1 MIHLFHRRITFSLA
15 LTIGFLIMVL
25 IGSILLSL
33 PFADKAGQATA
44 YSDALFTATSAVC
57 VTGLSTVTTATH
69 WSFFGQLVI
78 MILVEVGGLGFM
90 TFAVM
95 LSNFAHQR
103 MSLGARMLT
112 GEALNL
118 NHLSQFRVVRL
129 IIRLSLVI
137 QLIGAGLLFI
147 ALEPKLGLGKGIWYS
162 LFHSVA
168 AYCNAG
174 FDLFGPSLEQLNNNP
189 YVLTVI
195 MFLIGA
201 GSFGFLVWRDLLTYH
216 IRHKI
221 TLHTRF
227 ALTVGLIILVLSIIG
242 FLFSEQNL
250 KQFSGS
256 LNGVDR
262 FFNTLF
268 LAVTP
273 RTAGFFSVPYSKL
286 STAGIAITIILMFI
300 GGTPGS
306 TAGGV
311 KTSTIGILFLQS
323 IGTFTGKEPAFSHR
337 RFTRDNINH
346 ALTLFF
352 SAILLIIL
360 ATLLLTMTQPSL
372 GHNGV
377 TKAVFE
383 AVSAFGTVGLTLGL
397 TPHLNLF
404 GKIIIMALM
413 FIGRVG
419 IYTFMYSIFK
429 SHPTKQSYRYPEEE
443 IIIG

>member
-15 LTIGFLIMVL
+15 LTIGFLIMIL

-147 ALEPKLGLGKGIWYS
+147 ALEPQLGLGKGIWYS

-195 MFLIGA
+195 MLLIGA
-201 GSFGFLVWRDLLTYH
+201 GSFGFLVWRDLLTYN

-273 RTAGFFSVPYSKL
+273 RTAG
-286 STAGIAITIILMFI
+286 IAITIILMFI

-337 RFTRDNINH
+337 RFTRDNINR

>member
-1 MIHLFHRRITFSLA
+1 
-15 LTIGFLIMVL
+15 
-25 IGSILLSL
+25 
-33 PFADKAGQATA
+33 
-44 YSDALFTATSAVC
+44 
-57 VTGLSTVTTATH
+57 
-69 WSFFGQLVI
+69 
-78 MILVEVGGLGFM
+78 MILVEIGGLGFM

-112 GEALNL
+112 EEALNL
-118 NHLSQFRVVRL
+118 HHLSQLRVVQL
-129 IIRLSLVI
+129 IIRLSLII
-137 QLIGAGLLFI
+137 QLVGAALLFI
-147 ALEPKLGLGKGIWYS
+147 ALEPSLGVKKGIWYS
-162 LFHSVA
+162 LFHSAA

-174 FDLFGPSLEQLNNNP
+174 FDLFGPSVEQLNNNP
-189 YVLTVI
+189 YILTVF
-195 MFLIGA
+195 MLLIGA

-250 KQFSGS
+250 KQFSSS

-273 RTAGFFSVPYSKL
+273 RTAGFFSVPYTKL
-286 STAGIAITIILMFI
+286 STAGIVITIILMFI

-337 RFTRDNINH
+337 RFTRDNINR

-429 SHPTKQSYRYPEEE
+429 SHPSKQSYRYPEEE

>member
-15 LTIGFLIMVL
+15 LTIGFLILIL

-33 PFADKAGQATA
+33 PFADKAGKATA

-195 MFLIGA
+195 MLLIGA

-227 ALTVGLIILVLSIIG
+227 ALTVGLIILVLSII
-242 FLFSEQNL
+242 L
-250 KQFSGS
+250 
-256 LNGVDR
+256 
-262 FFNTLF
+262 
-268 LAVTP
+268 
-273 RTAGFFSVPYSKL
+273 
-286 STAGIAITIILMFI
+286 IT
-300 GGTPGS
+300 
-306 TAGGV
+306 
-311 KTSTIGILFLQS
+311 Q
-323 IGTFTGKEPAFSHR
+323 
-337 RFTRDNINH
+337 
-346 ALTLFF
+346 
-352 SAILLIIL
+352 
-360 ATLLLTMTQPSL
+360 
-372 GHNGV
+372 
-377 TKAVFE
+377 
-383 AVSAFGTVGLTLGL
+383 
-397 TPHLNLF
+397 
-404 GKIIIMALM
+404 
-413 FIGRVG
+413 
-419 IYTFMYSIFK
+419 
-429 SHPTKQSYRYPEEE
+429 
-443 IIIG
+443 

>member
-15 LTIGFLIMVL
+15 LTIGFLILIL

-189 YVLTVI
+189 YVLTCNAGFDLFGPSLEQLNNNPYVLTVI
-195 MFLIGA
+195 MLLIGA

-242 FLFSEQNL
+242 FLFSKQNL

-337 RFTRDNINH
+337 RFTRDNINR

-377 TKAVFE
+377 TKAVF
-383 AVSAFGTVGLTLGL
+383 
-397 TPHLNLF
+397 
-404 GKIIIMALM
+404 
-413 FIGRVG
+413 
-419 IYTFMYSIFK
+419 
-429 SHPTKQSYRYPEEE
+429 
-443 IIIG
+443 

>member
-15 LTIGFLIMVL
+15 LTIGFLTLII

-33 PFADKAGQATA
+33 PFANKAGQTTN

-57 VTGLSTVTTATH
+57 VTGLSTVTTATQ
-69 WSFFGQLVI
+69 WSFFGQLII

-118 NHLSQFRVVRL
+118 NRPSQLRIVQL
-129 IIRLSLVI
+129 IIKLSLVV
-137 QLIGAGLLFI
+137 QLIGAILLFI
-147 ALEPKLGLGKGIWYS
+147 ALKPRLGIGKGIWYS
-162 LFHSVA
+162 IFHSVT

-174 FDLFGPSLEQLNNNP
+174 FDLFGPSLEQFNNNP
-189 YVLTVI
+189 YFLTII
-195 MFLIGA
+195 MLLIGA

-216 IRHKI
+216 IHHKL
-221 TLHTRF
+221 TLHTRLV
-227 ALTVGLIILVLSIIG
+227 LTVGIIILILSIIG
-242 FLFSEQNL
+242 FLISEQNL
-250 KQFSGS
+250 KQFDSN
-256 LNGVDR
+256 LNAVQR

-273 RTAGFFSVPYSKL
+273 RTAGFASIPYTKL
-286 STAGIAITIILMFI
+286 SAASIVITIILMFI
-300 GGTPGS
+300 GGAPGS

-323 IGTFTGKEPAFSHR
+323 LATFTGKEASFSHR
-337 RFTRDNINH
+337 RFTRNNINR
-346 ALTLFF
+346 ALTLFC
-352 SAILLIIL
+352 SAILLIIF
-360 ATLLLTMTQPSL
+360 ATLLLTMTQPLSP
-372 GHNGV
+372 HNGIIE
-377 TKAVFE
+377 AVFE

-404 GKIIIMALM
+404 GKIIIIALM

-429 SHPTKQSYRYPEEE
+429 SHPAKQSYRYPEEE

>member
-15 LTIGFLIMVL
+15 LTIGFLILIL

-195 MFLIGA
+195 MLLIGA

-273 RTAGFFSVPYSKL
+273 RTAGFFS
-286 STAGIAITIILMFI
+286 AGIAITIILMFI

-337 RFTRDNINH
+337 RFTRDNINR

>member
-15 LTIGFLIMVL
+15 LTVGFLVTIL

-33 PFADKAGQATA
+33 PFADKAGKATA

-69 WSFFGQLVI
+69 WSFFGQLII
-78 MILVEVGGLGFM
+78 MLLVEVGGLGFM

-103 MSLGARMLT
+103 LSLGARMLT
-112 GEALNL
+112 GEALSL

-129 IIRLSLVI
+129 IIRLSLII
-137 QLIGAGLLFI
+137 QLIGAILLFF
-147 ALEPKLGLGKGIWYS
+147 ALEPHLGVGKGIWYS

-195 MFLIGA
+195 MLLIGA

-216 IRHKI
+216 IRHKLS
-221 TLHTRF
+221 LHTRF
-227 ALTVGLIILVLSIIG
+227 ALTVGFIILVLSIVG
-242 FLFSEQNL
+242 FLFSEENL

-256 LNGVDR
+256 LDGVQR

-273 RTAGFFSVPYSKL
+273 RTAGFFSVPYTKL
-286 STAGIAITIILMFI
+286 STAGIVLTIILMFI

-311 KTSTIGILFLQS
+311 KTSTIGILFLQC
-323 IGTFTGKEPAFSHR
+323 IGTFTGKDAAFSHR
-337 RFTRDNINH
+337 RFTRNNINR

-372 GHNGV
+372 AHNGV

-397 TPHLNLF
+397 TPQLNLF

-419 IYTFMYSIFK
+419 IYTFMYSIFM
-429 SHPTKQSYRYPEEE
+429 SRPSKQSYRYPEEE
-443 IIIG
+443 IVIG

>member
-1 MIHLFHRRITFSLA
+1 
-15 LTIGFLIMVL
+15 
-25 IGSILLSL
+25 
-33 PFADKAGQATA
+33 
-44 YSDALFTATSAVC
+44 
-57 VTGLSTVTTATH
+57 
-69 WSFFGQLVI
+69 

-195 MFLIGA
+195 MLLIGA

-311 KTSTIGILFLQS
+311 KTSTIGILFCKVSVRLLEKNLPFRTAASLVITS
-323 IGTFTGKEPAFSHR
+323 IAP
-337 RFTRDNINH
+337 
-346 ALTLFF
+346 
-352 SAILLIIL
+352 
-360 ATLLLTMTQPSL
+360 
-372 GHNGV
+372 
-377 TKAVFE
+377 
-383 AVSAFGTVGLTLGL
+383 
-397 TPHLNLF
+397 
-404 GKIIIMALM
+404 
-413 FIGRVG
+413 
-419 IYTFMYSIFK
+419 
-429 SHPTKQSYRYPEEE
+429 
-443 IIIG
+443 

>member
-1 MIHLFHRRITFSLA
+1 MIHIFHRRITFSSA
-15 LTIGFLIMVL
+15 LTIGFLILIL
-25 IGSILLSL
+25 IGSVLLSL
-33 PFADKAGQATA
+33 PFADKAGRTTN

-69 WSFFGQLVI
+69 WSFWGQLI
-78 MILVEVGGLGFM
+78 IIILVEIGGLGFM

-95 LSNFAHQR
+95 LSNLAHQR

-118 NHLSQFRVVRL
+118 NHLSQLKVVRL
-129 IIRLSLVI
+129 ILRLSLII
-137 QLIGAGLLFI
+137 QLAGALLLYF
-147 ALEPKLGLGKGIWYS
+147 ALAPRLGIIKGIWYS
-162 LFHSVA
+162 IFHSIA

-174 FDLFGPSLEQLNNNP
+174 FDLFGPSLEQLNNDP

-195 MFLIGA
+195 MLLIGA

-227 ALTVGLIILVLSIIG
+227 ALSIGSIILIISIIG
-242 FLFSEQNL
+242 FLFTERNL
-250 KQFSGS
+250 STFSDQ
-256 LNGVDR
+256 LNGVQR

-273 RTAGFFSVPYSKL
+273 RTAGFFSIPYTKL

-323 IGTFTGKEPAFSHR
+323 AATFTGNEPSFYYR
-337 RFTRDNINH
+337 RFTRDNINR
-346 ALTLFF
+346 ALTLFC
-352 SAILLIIL
+352 SSILLIIFS
-360 ATLLLTMTQPSL
+360 TLLLTMTQPIST
-372 GHNGV
+372 HNGLTEV
-377 TKAVFE
+377 VFE

-404 GKIIIMALM
+404 GKLIIIALM

-429 SHPTKQSYRYPEEE
+429 SHPTKKTYRYPEEE